1 MKWNHRHPSL
11 LFGLALLS
19 LVGLVLAC
27 TTDSPSEPRQD
38 PAPPPGSGGG
48 GGSFSVTVTVD
59 PGSVPASSTDPVEV
73 LVRVRNRNSGA
84 PPATGATAV
93 VVATLGTFN
102 TPGTGPTSVVVTLV
116 NGDARLL
123 FFPGDTL
130 GTAVIQAQFQGSLGQ
145 GLVTVQGG
153 GAFFLSF
160 VDPNVGK
167 EGDVVTIHGGG
178 FVQPVRVTFEGISA
192 RVRGVTPNQIRV
204 EIPPAPSEVPRDTT
218 LPVTVEV
225 TIRIGTGDQA
235 SDSLASGFS
244 FQPGSTSPQPVVLA
258 VDPPG
263 GPDAGNTRVTILG
276 DNFVEPVR
284 VIFTGSGGSAEGTV
298 ESVTATRIIV
308 RTPPAT
314 ALGVD
319 NRGSLTAVTVINLD
333 TGFEDTLTGAFQ
345 YGFIPLFLD
354 NIDPS
359 RGPQGGGTVVAIN
372 GTGFAIPLRV
382 EIGTFVARVISV
394 TPTQIVIETPAVTD
408 DVFLTE
414 PCNDNADEQEG
425 TRLIPTAFDVTVTD
439 ITSGD
444 SDTLANAFIYDPADS
459 SCRNDVA
466 PPPPPPPPPVASFT
480 FTASGL
486 TVIFD
491 NTSTDF
497 VSSQWSFGDGTVS
510 AASDPT
516 HTYAVAGT
524 FVVTLTVRNSVGQA
538 DTTSQFVTVPPP

>member
-1 MKWNHRHPSL
+1 
-11 LFGLALLS
+11 
-19 LVGLVLAC
+19 
-27 TTDSPSEPRQD
+27 
-38 PAPPPGSGGG
+38 
-48 GGSFSVTVTVD
+48 
-59 PGSVPASSTDPVEV
+59 
-73 LVRVRNRNSGA
+73 
-84 PPATGATAV
+84 
-93 VVATLGTFN
+93 
-102 TPGTGPTSVVVTLV
+102 
-116 NGDARLL
+116 
-123 FFPGDTL
+123 
-130 GTAVIQAQFQGSLGQ
+130 
-145 GLVTVQGG
+145 
-153 GAFFLSF
+153 
-160 VDPNVGK
+160 
-167 EGDVVTIHGGG
+167 
-178 FVQPVRVTFEGISA
+178 
-192 RVRGVTPNQIRV
+192 
-204 EIPPAPSEVPRDTT
+204 
-218 LPVTVEV
+218 
-225 TIRIGTGDQA
+225 
-235 SDSLASGFS
+235 
-244 FQPGSTSPQPVVLA
+244 
-258 VDPPG
+258 
-263 GPDAGNTRVTILG
+263 
-276 DNFVEPVR
+276 
-284 VIFTGSGGSAEGTV
+284 
-298 ESVTATRIIV
+298 
-308 RTPPAT
+308 
-314 ALGVD
+314 
-319 NRGSLTAVTVINLD
+319 
-333 TGFEDTLTGAFQ
+333 
-345 YGFIPLFLD
+345 
-354 NIDPS
+354 
-359 RGPQGGGTVVAIN
+359 VVAIN